1 MIGGFPGSSDGNAS
15 AYNAGDL
22 GSIPGS
28 GRPPGEGNG
37 NPTQYS
43 CLESPMDRER
53 SLVGIIRGVAESDT
67 TNTHTGTH
75 TDTHTWR
82 NKMWQSVNED

>member
-1 MIGGFPGSSDGNAS
+1 
-15 AYNAGDL
+15 
-22 GSIPGS
+22 
-28 GRPPGEGNG
+28 
-37 NPTQYS
+37 
-43 CLESPMDRER
+43 MDRER